1 MIIFASKR
9 LRLLKIDLFFLNLTF
24 RQEEYKKIQIEL
36 ASTSDPTD
44 PSISNA
50 TPMSSPN
57 PQNSNESTDILNLD
71 GFANLRDEIEKLN
84 EKPVEK

>member
-57 PQNSNESTDILNLD
+57 PQNSNESTDIL
-71 GFANLRDEIEKLN
+71 GSFANLRDEIEKLN